1 MRVCKLRITLYM
13 YVPST
18 ENPKPTCYHR
28 NSFHLSVSHSL
39 AAKQAQAALMHDAV
53 FVLIEGLN
61 KFRRKGEKSNSRRSG
76 SGGTGG
82 GPSSSNQQPNA
93 TLDCN
98 SSQGLV
104 SHWEFGEKIA
114 KSLRKV
120 SRVGGIETLQIGRAH
135 V

>member
-1 MRVCKLRITLYM
+1 
-13 YVPST
+13 
-18 ENPKPTCYHR
+18 
-28 NSFHLSVSHSL
+28 
-39 AAKQAQAALMHDAV
+39 MHDAV

-120 SRVGGIETLQIGRAH
+120 SRVGGIETLPKWHADVVLDHLSLSLSLAMRIGIYSRREMGDSR
-135 V
+135 VND